1 MWMDIVWTTRTAP
14 NVSVCCD
21 PTFDHILA
29 TSACYQV
36 NFFLSGRNDLRLE
49 NATSLSLAQ
58 IHSPSSWDCNVM
70 YLLLL
75 QGEAAALANVN
86 LRDQTRETSTLIV
99 STYICANRLIPFL
112 MVAALLHLK
121 FKHVHSPKLWR
132 ILNLLQDKILYLC
145 VAIKLAWM
153 DDRNGSFI
161 KTSVEVEDDGY
172 KVFVF
177 VHSSSPTMTRRV

>member
-1 MWMDIVWTTRTAP
+1 
-14 NVSVCCD
+14 
-21 PTFDHILA
+21 
-29 TSACYQV
+29 
-36 NFFLSGRNDLRLE
+36 
-49 NATSLSLAQ
+49 
-58 IHSPSSWDCNVM
+58 M

-145 VAIKLAWM
+145 VAIKLA
-153 DDRNGSFI
+153 
-161 KTSVEVEDDGY
+161 
-172 KVFVF
+172 
-177 VHSSSPTMTRRV
+177 